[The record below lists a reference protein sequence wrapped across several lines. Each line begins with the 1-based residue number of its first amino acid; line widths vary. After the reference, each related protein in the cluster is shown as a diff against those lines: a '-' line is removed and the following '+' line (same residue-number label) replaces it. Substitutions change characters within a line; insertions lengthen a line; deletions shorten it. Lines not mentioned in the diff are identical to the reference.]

1 MHGILKMGNVLAQR
15 LIFLLCG
22 LLGSLVVSSL
32 VLQGQSIEPGSVLLK
47 DFILVFALNVV
58 RVSCFFGFR
67 QWFAVRGTDSF
78 GI

>member
-1 MHGILKMGNVLAQR
+1 MLDL
-15 LIFLLCG
+15 
-22 LLGSLVVSSL
+22 
-32 VLQGQSIEPGSVLLK
+32 LLK

-78 GI
+78 GIQTKRYLGGFLRGMAAFAAPRLESLS